1 MRTNNRTMLSLILSA
16 LTVLCAGCTV
26 EKPIEV
32 VLKPDPSVGLIK
44 QANAP
49 KRFRDSSQE
58 GLTVVESAMELSAK
72 YAKLAEQT
80 AAVKE
85 KNQELI
91 SENQR
96 LKDRLVPCD
105 AQLKQAQKELAE
117 ANDLLI
123 EMRIELNNWKTDI
136 LGFRNE
142 MREANKAEIEALIK
156 ILRVLGGET
165 KAESTANN
173 NDSNTSPHDQPDRP
187 QEEALQAATTSGES
201 NG

>member
-1 MRTNNRTMLSLILSA
+1 MLSLILSA

-49 KRFRDSSQE
+49 KRFQDSSQE
-58 GLTVVESAMELSAK
+58 GPTAVESAMELSAK
-72 YAKLAEQT
+72 YAKLTEQM

-142 MREANKAEIEALIK
+142 MREANKAEIEALIN

-165 KAESTANN
+165 KAESAANN
-173 NDSNTSPHDQPDRP
+173 NSNTSPDDQPDRP

>member
-1 MRTNNRTMLSLILSA
+1 MRTKNRTRISLILSA

-32 VLKPDPSVGLIK
+32 VVKPDSPAGLIE
-44 QANAP
+44 QANAS
-49 KRFRDSSQE
+49 KRFQDPSQK
-58 GLTVVESAMELSAK
+58 GPTAVESAIELSAK
-72 YAKLAEQT
+72 YAKLADQM

-96 LKDRLVPCD
+96 LKDRLGPCD
-105 AQLKQAQKELAE
+105 TQLKQAQKELAE

-142 MREANKAEIEALIK
+142 MRESNMAEIEALIK

-165 KAESTANN
+165 KAESAANN
-173 NDSNTSPHDQPDRP
+173 NSNTNTTDEPDRT
-187 QEEALQAATTSGES
+187 QKQSLQAATTSGEP

>member
-1 MRTNNRTMLSLILSA
+1 MRTNNTTMLSLILSA

-26 EKPIEV
+26 EKPIQV
-32 VLKPDPSVGLIK
+32 VLKPGPSVGLIK
-44 QANAP
+44 QANAS
-49 KRFRDSSQE
+49 KRFQDSSQE
-58 GLTVVESAMELSAK
+58 GPTAVESAMELSAK
-72 YAKLAEQT
+72 YAKLTEQMV
-80 AAVKE
+80 AVKE
-85 KNQELI
+85 KNQQLI

-105 AQLKQAQKELAE
+105 AQLKQAQKELTE

-123 EMRIELNNWKTDI
+123 EMRIELNNWKIDI

-187 QEEALQAATTSGES
+187 QKEALQAATTSGES